1 MISSYS
7 SSPSSAKYVLEIVIN
22 SFIEYITQR
31 ESEMA
36 ESSLSY
42 LSSMLDQNNNQV
54 TNLSLSKLI
63 QADIQKMVL
72 SKSKDGIIEIID
84 SPYIPVEKY
93 APSKLAFILLV
104 TFLFMSILY
113 TSLML
118 KPYLIKSN

>member
-1 MISSYS
+1 
-7 SSPSSAKYVLEIVIN
+7 
-22 SFIEYITQR
+22 
-31 ESEMA
+31 MA